1 MHLRDRCRHTN
12 LGLVT
17 QTARAQKQEARK
29 RRVIEAAMRLAA
41 DGGYDA
47 VQMREVAARAD
58 VALGTIYRYFSSK
71 DAVLVAGMAG
81 WLRLARKNIAAEGI
95 VADQPADQLLAV
107 LDSTVRNSL
116 NEPRLTEALITA
128 LASTEP
134 DVAVYKLDVEHELSG
149 LISDALGGFE
159 GVDVDGVRRVI
170 GHVWFSAIVGWVSGT
185 RPGES
190 VMDELELAAHL
201 LLD

>member
-1 MHLRDRCRHTN
+1 LHDRWWHTN
-12 LGLVT
+12 LDLVA
-17 QTARAQKQEARK
+17 QTARVQKQEARK

-58 VALGTIYRYFSSK
+58 VAIGTIYRYFNSK

-81 WLRLARKNIAAEGI
+81 WIGLARKSIAAEGI
-95 VADQPADQLLAV
+95 VADKPADQLLAV
-107 LDSTVRNSL
+107 LDSTVRNSISQ
-116 NEPRLTEALITA
+116 PRLTAALITA

-134 DVAVYKLDVEHELSG
+134 EVAVYKLDVEQEMAG
-149 LISDALGGFE
+149 LISDALGGFD

-170 GHVWFSAIVGWVSGT
+170 GHVWFSAIVSWVGGM
-185 RPGES
+185 RPAES
-190 VMDELELAAHL
+190 VMEELDLAAHL